1 MNTEVKIVYQELLK
15 NKYVRIAIGATL
27 GIFVLIL
34 LFSPKSPSSSNT
46 GGSTT
51 SDIRTVSPSSFPTS
65 PTSGSDYVS
74 TISDKLPIH
83 LGAYKRSA
91 NIEVDIDIFSTDTRG
106 GSAVYFEIY
115 GLSYANP
122 DSSPFTNPNV
132 SAFKDGYNEGLT
144 LMKNA
149 GIDPTKLTFIYSD
162 IPYIQTTASVW
173 VQKLGLHP

>member
-1 MNTEVKIVYQELLK
+1 MDMETKTAYQELSK

-27 GIFVLIL
+27 GIFFLIL
-34 LFSPKSPSSSNT
+34 IFSPKKPNSSSST
-46 GGSTT
+46 DTT
-51 SDIRTVSPSSFPTS
+51 SNIRLVSPSSFPSS

-83 LGAYKRSA
+83 LGTYKTSA
-91 NIEVDIDIFSTDTRG
+91 NIEVDIDILKGGADTG
-106 GSAVYFEIY
+106 NTVYFEIY

-132 SAFKDGYNEGLT
+132 SAFKDGYSEGLT

-162 IPYIQTTASVW
+162 IPYIQTTASAW